1 MTGTAAVIGG
11 SVAGL
16 LAARALSQRFE
27 RVLVYER
34 DELSSE
40 PRPRKGVP
48 QARHAHV
55 LLAAGAKA
63 LRGLLPGLFDDVAAH
78 GGFSF
83 DMGQDNNW
91 FHFGSWKRRFA
102 CGVEVNVQSRDLLEC
117 VVRRQVLRAANVELC
132 RASVVGVDW
141 ESGKPCV
148 EADGRR
154 DEFEFLVDASGRASR
169 LPDWLEK
176 AGFQR
181 PREDSVRVDVTYT
194 TACFRP
200 TRERDFRALLIYP
213 NPPGERRAGAILPIE
228 GGSVLAGVFG
238 WCGER
243 AEPNDAS
250 VMAYARSLPQPEVS
264 EFLEHA
270 ERISDFS
277 SYHFREARLRHY
289 EELAQFP
296 ACTVVL
302 GDALCSVDPVFG
314 QGMTVAA
321 LSAQILEACA
331 NDASLDCAALAD
343 AFRGRVSDAWKT
355 AWLLSTGEDFRYA
368 EVTGTRPLGTAL
380 SHWYTRHVQKLTAF
394 DDDVYRRFARVMH
407 LLDSPAALF
416 HPSVL
421 GKVMLAAA
429 MPERSVLRRPRD
441 GAR

>member
-1 MTGTAAVIGG
+1 
-11 SVAGL
+11 L
-16 LAARALSQRFE
+16 LAARALGERFE

-34 DELSSE
+34 DELASE
-40 PRPRKGVP
+40 PMPRKGVP
-48 QARHAHV
+48 QARHPHV
-55 LLAAGAKA
+55 LLAAGAEA
-63 LRGLLPGLFDDVAAH
+63 LSELLPGLFDDVAAQ
-78 GGFSF
+78 GGFRL
-83 DMGQDNNW
+83 DMGRDNNW
-91 FHFGSWKRRFA
+91 FHFGSWKRRFE
-102 CGVEVNVQSRDLLEC
+102 CGIEVNVQSRDVLEC
-117 VVRRQVLRAANVELC
+117 AIRKQVLRADNVELC
-132 RASVVGVDW
+132 RASVAGVDW
-141 ESGKPCV
+141 ENGKPRV

-154 DEFEFLVDASGRASR
+154 EEFDFLVDASGRASR

-176 AGFQR
+176 AGFPR
-181 PREDSVRVDVTYT
+181 PREDTVRVDVTYT

-200 TRERDFRALLIYP
+200 RRERDFRALLIYP
-213 NPPGERRAGAILPIE
+213 NPPGERRAGGIFPIE
-228 GGSVLAGVFG
+228 GGVVLSGVFG

-250 VMAYARSLPQPEVS
+250 VLAYARSLPQPEVA

-270 ERISDFS
+270 ERISEFS
-277 SYHFREARLRHY
+277 TYQFREARLRHY

-321 LSAQILEACA
+321 LSARILEACA
-331 NDASLDCAALAD
+331 SNHCLPDTAVAAS
-343 AFRGRVSDAWKT
+343 FRKRVSAAWKT

-368 EVTGTRPLGTAL
+368 EVTGERPFGTAF
-380 SHWYTRHVQKLTAF
+380 SHWYTRHVLKLTAL

-421 GKVMLAAA
+421 GKVLLAAA
-429 MPERSVLRRPRD
+429 RPERSVIERPRN
-441 GAR
+441 GAG